1 MWHTKNN
8 KRWIKK
14 KLLRTSK
21 YYVAELNFK
30 HPKLTLNS
38 TPVEYRWRPS
48 KIMLY
53 KWLFKMKVNTREFL
67 SLSVET
73 KDSIVEDII
82 GLLRD
87 KSNLSSP

>member
-1 MWHTKNN
+1 
-8 KRWIKK
+8 
-14 KLLRTSK
+14 
-21 YYVAELNFK
+21 
-30 HPKLTLNS
+30 
-38 TPVEYRWRPS
+38 
-48 KIMLY
+48 
-53 KWLFKMKVNTREFL
+53 MKVNTREFL